1 MTTIIMISNNSS
13 VIINNSRDDN
23 CSETTNVKRSQ
34 ASPTSS
40 TGSSISSRNS
50 FSPTLDQRKH
60 QSSKNNDNNNK
71 NKMIKGMT
79 KKIINKNSCTKNSL
93 STLESEDSEF
103 NQSSAASTLSSTGGN
118 SSSTSGIANSI
129 TYFPSLDEEFEAESF
144 VETSTPVANKQPLH
158 SLRFFVDPTEGSSKK
173 SMTKTTGNQ
182 CKNSNYD
189 TRSLDRR
196 RVLLRE
202 NLLTIKSPEIDPK
215 AYCTLRRRSLHRE
228 HEKLTT
234 GSSSKPSSNN
244 CISNVSLEF
253 PSSSGCSSREFDETH
268 RVRKVV
274 KSVISKETT
283 ITEPNIVD
291 ESSVVKNNNE
301 LVNSNN
307 NCDTSDDD
315 DLSHAEELSYDS
327 SQVTSSEV
335 ESLTGSNS
343 NLNSGIVL
351 PTGWHRHPGHHH
363 HHHQVQVQ
371 NSNNLGPLD
380 EIVHAEEIEDEN
392 CNEIDSEISDHIYST
407 VVKSKESS
415 ESSEGG
421 SSSKNSRHGPRF
433 HSVLRSSRI
442 LRRHTTYYHAKQF
455 DSLPPQASTSSLL
468 VSTSSTKP
476 HVHSWHRHKQSRG
489 ERERGISTQY
499 QVSIPIF

>member
-23 CSETTNVKRSQ
+23 CSEPVTNVKRSQ

-50 FSPTLDQRKH
+50 FSPKLHHKKQKQENT
-60 QSSKNNDNNNK
+60 SKITKIVNK
-71 NKMIKGMT
+71 SKS
-79 KKIINKNSCTKNSL
+79 SCTKNSL

-103 NQSSAASTLSSTGGN
+103 NQSSAASTLSSTGN

-129 TYFPSLDEEFEAESF
+129 TYFPSLDEEYENEAF
-144 VETSTPVANKQPLH
+144 VETSTPVNANKQPLH
-158 SLRFFVDPTEGSSKK
+158 SLRFFVDPGKK
-173 SMTKTTGNQ
+173 STNSNQ
-182 CKNSNYD
+182 CKNSSYD

-196 RVLLRE
+196 RILPL
-202 NLLTIKSPEIDPK
+202 NLLTIKPEDSNTK
-215 AYCTLRRRSLHRE
+215 AYCTLRKRTNLK
-228 HEKLTT
+228 EKVNKD
-234 GSSSKPSSNN
+234 SPN

-253 PSSSGCSSREFDETH
+253 PHNRDFDETH

-274 KSVISKETT
+274 KSQEPEPTEDPDKSTT
-283 ITEPNIVD
+283 
-291 ESSVVKNNNE
+291 ESHAKN
-301 LVNSNN
+301 
-307 NCDTSDDD
+307 DTDYTSDDD

-335 ESLTGSNS
+335 ESLNGSNS
-343 NLNSGIVL
+343 NLNSNIVL

-363 HHHQVQVQ
+363 NHVQ
-371 NSNNLGPLD
+371 NNHLGPLD
-380 EIVHAEEIEDEN
+380 EIVHAEEIEDS
-392 CNEIDSEISDHIYST
+392 NELDSEISDHIYST
-407 VVKSKESS
+407 VVKKET
-415 ESSEGG
+415 ESGEEGANA
-421 SSSKNSRHGPRF
+421 KNSRPRF
-433 HSVLRSSRI
+433 SSVLRSSRI

-455 DSLPPQASTSSLL
+455 DSLPPQATSTSSSLL

-489 ERERGISTQY
+489 CSAHY

>member
-50 FSPTLDQRKH
+50 FSPTLDQRK
-60 QSSKNNDNNNK
+60 QSKNNDNNNK
-71 NKMIKGMT
+71 NHKIMGMT

-158 SLRFFVDPTEGSSKK
+158 SLRFFVDPTNSKK
-173 SMTKTTGNQ
+173 SMAKSAGNQ

-196 RVLLRE
+196 RILLRE
-202 NLLTIKSPEIDPK
+202 NLLTIKSPEDPK
-215 AYCTLRRRSLHRE
+215 AYCTLRRRSLHQE

-234 GSSSKPSSNN
+234 GSSKPSSNN

-253 PSSSGCSSREFDETH
+253 PSSSSSQREFDETH

-283 ITEPNIVD
+283 IAEPNIVD
-291 ESSVVKNNNE
+291 ESSVVKNNNNE
-301 LVNSNN
+301 LVNNHNNN

-363 HHHQVQVQ
+363 CHAHQVMQ

-407 VVKSKESS
+407 VVKSKESPS

-421 SSSKNSRHGPRF
+421 SSSKNSSRHGPRF

-489 ERERGISTQY
+489 ERGISTQY